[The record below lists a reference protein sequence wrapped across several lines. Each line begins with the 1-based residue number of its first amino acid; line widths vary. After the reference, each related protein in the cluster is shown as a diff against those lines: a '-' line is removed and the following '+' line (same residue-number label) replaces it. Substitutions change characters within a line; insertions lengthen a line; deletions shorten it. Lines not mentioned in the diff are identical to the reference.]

1 MTDRKEHQH
10 MTALNN
16 AAHYVGRRAMA
27 LAFGLALV
35 AAYFVAAS
43 PAHAQVGGE
52 IKSAATSAATAG
64 IAAGAA
70 VAVIVLG
77 GTVVY
82 KLVKKF
88 TS

>member
-1 MTDRKEHQH
+1 MAASMFVVSAMPAYAQDATPSPGSSIE
-10 MTALNN
+10 N
-16 AAHYVGRRAMA
+16 AATG
-27 LAFGLALV
+27 
-35 AAYFVAAS
+35 
-43 PAHAQVGGE
+43 
-52 IKSAATSAATAG
+52 AATAG